1 MNYVVP
7 LFIQIIQPQK
17 HSSAPLTR
25 RAESQGA
32 VGEISPSS
40 NWQLAMVLT

>member
-7 LFIQIIQPQK
+7 LFIQIIHPQK

-25 RAESQGA
+25 RTESQGA
-32 VGEISPSS
+32 VVEISPSW
-40 NWQLAMVLT
+40 NC